1 MSFSLFVFGP
11 WNPVNNLM
19 ASLFADKET
28 VTLGNLLK
36 DTQLENRTEH
46 SLQTHLF
53 LRKLIHFIPFT
64 VWFSRSCLNLCDPM
78 DCSIPGLPVHHQLPD
93 FTQTHVH

>member
-36 DTQLENRTEH
+36 DTQLESGTINGHKEPVNA
-46 SLQTHLF
+46 
-53 LRKLIHFIPFT
+53 LIG
-64 VWFSRSCLNLCDPM
+64 V
-78 DCSIPGLPVHHQLPD
+78 
-93 FTQTHVH
+93 